1 MDELYEFMKKKL
13 DEMYKEKSTHVTLD
27 FDAFARLYQLV
38 CYMKQIQTI
47 ANGLE

>member
-1 MDELYEFMKKKL
+1 MDELYSLMKQKL
-13 DEMYKEKSTHVTLD
+13 EEMYRNKTTHVTLD